1 MTKAQEIVGKHLNL
15 DESIYDFE
23 EEMILEF
30 KMYAANIVNYINEN
44 VDREQHVA
52 YMKGT
57 LPYNTEIEIGVYENE
72 HSVEIP
78 LFIYH
83 VGYDVALK
91 ESLFIDYDRIDE
103 IGIQSDVF
111 DDMIDFYENYYKPS
125 VELFHNISE
134 LMSK

>member
-15 DESIYDFE
+15 NEIIYDFE
-23 EEMILEF
+23 EEMNLEF
-30 KMYAANIVNYINEN
+30 QMYATDIVNYINEN
-44 VDREQHVA
+44 VDVEQYVA

-57 LPYNTEIEIGVYENE
+57 LPYNTEMEIGVYENE

-91 ESLFIDYDRIDE
+91 ESLFIDYDRLDE
-103 IGIQSDVF
+103 IRIQPGIF
-111 DDMIDFYENYYKPS
+111 DNMIDFYENYYKPS

>member
-1 MTKAQEIVGKHLNL
+1 MTKAQEIVGKHLDL

-23 EEMILEF
+23 KEMILEF
-30 KMYAANIVNYINEN
+30 QMYATDIVNYINEN

-72 HSVEIP
+72 HGVEIP

>member
-15 DESIYDFE
+15 DKSIYDFE

-30 KMYAANIVNYINEN
+30 QMYATDIVNYINEN
-44 VDREQHVA
+44 VDREQYVA

-57 LPYNTEIEIGVYENE
+57 LPYNTEMEIGVYENE

-91 ESLFIDYDRIDE
+91 ESLLIDYDRIDE

-111 DDMIDFYENYYKPS
+111 DNMIDFYENYYKPS